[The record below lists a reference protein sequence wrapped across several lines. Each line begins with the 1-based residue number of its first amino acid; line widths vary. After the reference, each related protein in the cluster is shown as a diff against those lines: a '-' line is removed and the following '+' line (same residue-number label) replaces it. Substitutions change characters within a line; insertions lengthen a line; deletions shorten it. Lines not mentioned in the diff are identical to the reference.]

1 MQNFCQIYAEKTK
14 KISAFV
20 LVLCLVYG
28 LPPTAEAISTKLR
41 GKIALGVILSGIA
54 YTTHA
59 LVKRDRQAAENLRHH
74 LGVPERVVE
83 FERGFDL
90 WRIEYY
96 EAQHY
101 IFHNNRLL
109 TIGNRGTNPVCSRS
123 VYEVPL
129 DSNVRFGWQDRRGL
143 EGKAEGWKFGRKKY
157 ASNLPIFQSSNLLPF
172 FTDMPV
178 SGYPRWLRLY
188 LLDSLRVPQLVSF
201 DPRRL
206 VIERSLDPRLW
217 LSH

>member
-20 LVLCLVYG
+20 LVICLVYG
-28 LPPTAEAISTKLR
+28 FAPTAEAISTKLK

-59 LVKRDRQAAENLRHH
+59 LIKRDRQAAEKLRHH

-96 EAQHY
+96 AERHY
-101 IFHNNRLL
+101 IFRNNRFIPKQDLKVPFSDY
-109 TIGNRGTNPVCSRS
+109 NRSPNSLERLRWNGGSR
-123 VYEVPL
+123 EE
-129 DSNVRFGWQDRRGL
+129 RL
-143 EGKAEGWKFGRKKY
+143 EGI
-157 ASNLPIFQSSNLLPF
+157 LFQSSNLQIF
-172 FTDMPV
+172 QSFTF
-178 SGYPRWLRLY
+178 SY
-188 LLDSLRVPQLVSF
+188 
-201 DPRRL
+201 
-206 VIERSLDPRLW
+206 
-217 LSH
+217 

>member
-28 LPPTAEAISTKLR
+28 GAPTSEAISTKLK

-59 LVKRDRQAAENLRHH
+59 LIKRDRQAAEKLRHH

-96 EAQHY
+96 AERHY
-101 IFHNNRLL
+101 IFRSNRFIPKQDLKVPFSDY
-109 TIGNRGTNPVCSRS
+109 NRSPDSLERLRWNGGSR
-123 VYEVPL
+123 EERL
-129 DSNVRFGWQDRRGL
+129 
-143 EGKAEGWKFGRKKY
+143 EGWKESS
-157 ASNLPIFQSSNLLPF
+157 SNLPTFKSSNLLPF
-172 FTDMPV
+172 LTDMPV
-178 SGYPRWLRLY
+178 SGNPRWLRLY
-188 LLDSLRVPQLVSF
+188 LLDSLQGPQFVSS
-201 DPRRL
+201 DLRRSATG
-206 VIERSLDPRLW
+206 RSPVQRLW
-217 LSH
+217 LSR